1 MAPVEG
7 PQPLTGAVSNI
18 SIKRGLFHWG
28 SSPMDKLDRPLIELI
43 SGQSKTILIK
53 GKIGKI
59 NFSSTFYSK
68 IRIIG
73 FGNHF
78 TTRNTQIESVL
89 LEHIT

>member
-1 MAPVEG
+1 MYEGTAPVEG

-18 SIKRGLFHWG
+18 SYPPGQLQ
-28 SSPMDKLDRPLIELI
+28 MDKLDSPLIEMIL
-43 SGQSKTILIK
+43 GQSEIILIK

-73 FGNHF
+73 FRNHF